1 MDVSR
6 SASRH
11 PHPQSVLQQGQTA
24 VSSHLIHRV
33 NVGDLVTRSAERFPE
48 REMICDGDSRW
59 SYRDFDAWTNRVA
72 HGLSALGLQKG
83 DALALMSGNR
93 AEFLAVYFACA
104 RLGLVCVPINLLWRQ
119 HELSHVLTDSR
130 ARAAVVEAGLLKQ
143 FCAGVED
150 PAPLLG
156 IVVMDRQAPGATTPD
171 GIGHMPL
178 FDFDALAADQS
189 SEIPDFAIEDRAP
202 LSYLYTSGTT
212 SAPKGVIGTHLA
224 IYLESLGT
232 AIDTRMTENDRLSVV
247 LPLFHT
253 AQLNA
258 LCTPAIAVGASMVI
272 QQLVE
277 RQLAHPRNVSSLRL
291 TVYAMAPMPEAELRR
306 AIEIFGCDFS
316 LMFGQTEMSPVSTF
330 FKPQHQLS
338 HPGAVGTPAV
348 NVQVAIMTP
357 NGELLPTGSTG
368 EIVYR
373 SPQTMAG
380 YLHNPEA
387 TAEAFRHGW
396 FHSGDAGHFDVDG
409 ILWFEDRFKDVI
421 KTGGE
426 NVSSIEVELAIRAAH
441 PDVLEVAAIGL
452 PHQHWGE
459 AITAVV
465 VTQNGGSAAEGAE
478 IRHRARVPPERVLDG
493 LTRRIGPAHDI
504 ARRVDRAR
512 RSRNPGAGPDHARAT
527 HRVPGSP
534 RAKTRRGVSAGG
546 HVCEM
551 RALGGDDK

>member
-1 MDVSR
+1 MDASG
-6 SASRH
+6 SASRY
-11 PHPQSVLQQGQTA
+11 PRPQSILEEGQTA
-24 VSSHLIHRV
+24 VGSHLIHRV
-33 NVGDLVTRSAERFPE
+33 NVGDLVTRSAERLPG
-48 REMICDGDSRW
+48 REMICDGDRRW

-143 FCAGVED
+143 FCTVVEGQE
-150 PAPLLG
+150 PLLG
-156 IVVMDRQAPGATTPD
+156 IVVMDWQASGATTPD
-171 GIGHMPL
+171 GIGDTPL
-178 FDFDALAADQS
+178 YDFDTLAADQS
-189 SEIPDFAIEDRAP
+189 SDIPDVAIEDRAP

-258 LCTPAIAVGASMVI
+258 LCTPAIAVGASMVIQRGFDAVGLHEAIERERISVLFALPMMI

-348 NVQVAIMTP
+348 NVQVAIMAP
-357 NGELLPTGSTG
+357 SGELLPTGSTG

-459 AITAVV
+459 AITAVI
-465 VTQNGGSAAEGAE
+465 VTQNGGSIDANMLLSAVRERLSPFKCPKAVIHVSELPKTATGKIEKAKLRRTYAAYYQ
-478 IRHRARVPPERVLDG
+478 
-493 LTRRIGPAHDI
+493 
-504 ARRVDRAR
+504 
-512 RSRNPGAGPDHARAT
+512 
-527 HRVPGSP
+527 
-534 RAKTRRGVSAGG
+534 
-546 HVCEM
+546 
-551 RALGGDDK
+551 

>member
-1 MDVSR
+1 
-6 SASRH
+6 
-11 PHPQSVLQQGQTA
+11 
-24 VSSHLIHRV
+24 
-33 NVGDLVTRSAERFPE
+33 
-48 REMICDGDSRW
+48 MICDGGRRW
-59 SYRDFDAWTNRVA
+59 SYRDFDAWINRVA
-72 HGLSALGLQKG
+72 HGLSSLGLENG

-93 AEFLAVYFACA
+93 AEFLTVYFACA
-104 RLGLVCVPINLLWRQ
+104 RLGLVCVPVNLLWRQ
-119 HELSHVLTDSR
+119 GELSHVLKDSR

-150 PAPLLG
+150 PGQLFS
-156 IVVMDRQAPGATTPD
+156 IVVMDGQASGAAAPD
-171 GIGHMPL
+171 GICDVPL
-178 FDFDALAADQS
+178 HDLDALAAGRS
-189 SEIPDFAIEDRAP
+189 SDIPDVAIEDRAP

-258 LCTPAIAVGASMVI
+258 LCTPAIAAGASMVI
-272 QQLVE
+272 QRGFDATDLHEAIEHERISVLFALPMMIQQLVE
-277 RQLAHPRNVSSLRL
+277 QQLAHRRNVSSLRL

-306 AIEIFGCDFS
+306 AIETFGCDFS

-330 FKPQHQLS
+330 FKPEHQLS
-338 HPGAVGTPAV
+338 HPGAVGTPAI
-348 NVQVAIMTP
+348 NVQVAIMAP
-357 NGELLPTGSTG
+357 SGDLLPTGTTG

-396 FHSGDAGHFDVDG
+396 FHSGDAGHFDNDG

-421 KTGGE
+421 KSGGE

-452 PHQHWGE
+452 PHERWGE

-465 VTQNGGSAAEGAE
+465 VTQDGQSIDADILMSAV
-478 IRHRARVPPERVLDG
+478 RERLSPFKCPKAVIHVSELPKTATG
-493 LTRRIGPAHDI
+493 KIEKAKLRRTYA
-504 ARRVDRAR
+504 AYYR
-512 RSRNPGAGPDHARAT
+512 
-527 HRVPGSP
+527 
-534 RAKTRRGVSAGG
+534 
-546 HVCEM
+546 
-551 RALGGDDK
+551 

>member
-1 MDVSR
+1 MDV
-6 SASRH
+6 
-11 PHPQSVLQQGQTA
+11 QTA
-24 VSSHLIHRV
+24 LNSHLIHRV
-33 NVGDLVTRSAERFPE
+33 NVGDLVTRSAQRFPQ
-48 REMICDGDSRW
+48 REMICDGDRRW

-72 HGLSALGLQKG
+72 HGLASLGLQKG
-83 DALALMSGNR
+83 DALGLMSGNR

-119 HELSHVLTDSR
+119 SELSHVLTDSG

-143 FCAGVED
+143 FAAGVKD
-150 PAPLLG
+150 PGQLLG
-156 IVVMDRQAPGATTPD
+156 IVVIGAQEPGDTTTGD
-171 GIGHMPL
+171 TPL
-178 FDFDALAADQS
+178 FDFDALAADKPADL
-189 SEIPDFAIEDRAP
+189 PDVEIEDRAP

-232 AIDTRMTENDRLSVV
+232 AIDTRMTEKDRLSVV

-272 QQLVE
+272 QRGFDAAVLHETVERERISVLFALPMMVQQLVE
-277 RQLAHPRNVSSLRL
+277 RQIAQPRTISSLRL

-306 AIEIFGCDFS
+306 AIEVFDCDFS

-330 FKPQHQLS
+330 FKPEHQLS

-348 NVQVAIMTP
+348 NVQVAIMAPT
-357 NGELLPTGSTG
+357 GELLPTGSAG

-380 YLHNPEA
+380 YLHNAEA

-396 FHSGDAGHFDVDG
+396 FHSGDAGHFDNDG

-465 VTQNGGSAAEGAE
+465 VTQNGKSIDANTLLATVRERLSPFKCPKAVIHVPELPKTATGKIEKAKLRRTYAAYYQ
-478 IRHRARVPPERVLDG
+478 
-493 LTRRIGPAHDI
+493 
-504 ARRVDRAR
+504 
-512 RSRNPGAGPDHARAT
+512 
-527 HRVPGSP
+527 
-534 RAKTRRGVSAGG
+534 
-546 HVCEM
+546 
-551 RALGGDDK
+551 

>member
-1 MDVSR
+1 MS
-6 SASRH
+6 
-11 PHPQSVLQQGQTA
+11 T
-24 VSSHLIHRV
+24 HLIHRV
-33 NVGDLVTRSAERFPE
+33 NVGDLVTRSAHRFPD
-48 REMICDGDSRW
+48 REMLCDGDRRW
-59 SYRDFDAWTNRVA
+59 SYREFDAWTNRVA
-72 HGLSALGLQKG
+72 HGLSALGLKKG

-93 AEFLAVYFACA
+93 AEFFAVYFACA

-119 HELSHVLTDSR
+119 GEMSHVLKDSC
-130 ARAAVVEAGLLKQ
+130 ARAAVVEAGLLAQ
-143 FCAGVED
+143 FCSAVER
-150 PAPLLG
+150 PESLLG
-156 IVVMDRQAPGATTPD
+156 IVVMDLQTSDVIGPD
-171 GIGHMPL
+171 SPL
-178 FDFDALAADQS
+178 FDFDALAADQAS
-189 SEIPDFAIEDRAP
+189 DVPDIAIEDSAP

-232 AIDTRMTENDRLSVV
+232 AIDTRMTEKDRLSVV

-272 QQLVE
+272 QRGFDAAVLQETIETERISVLFALPMMIQQLVE
-277 RQLAHPRNVSSLRL
+277 RQLAHPRNVNSLRL

-306 AIEIFGCDFS
+306 AIEVFGCDFS
-316 LMFGQTEMSPVSTF
+316 LLFGQTEMSPVSTF
-330 FKPQHQLS
+330 FRPEHQLS

-348 NVQVAIMTP
+348 NVQVAIMAR
-357 NGELLPTGSTG
+357 NGELLPTGISG

-396 FHSGDAGHFDVDG
+396 FHSGDAGHFDDDG

-452 PHQHWGE
+452 PHHHWGE

-465 VTQNGGSAAEGAE
+465 VTQDGRSIDSDTLLSAV
-478 IRHRARVPPERVLDG
+478 RERLSSFKCPKAVIHVSELPK
-493 LTRRIGPAHDI
+493 T
-504 ARRVDRAR
+504 
-512 RSRNPGAGPDHARAT
+512 AT
-527 HRVPGSP
+527 GKIEK
-534 RAKTRRGVSAGG
+534 AKLKRTYEAYYR
-546 HVCEM
+546 
-551 RALGGDDK
+551 

>member
-1 MDVSR
+1 MD
-6 SASRH
+6 
-11 PHPQSVLQQGQTA
+11 

-48 REMICDGDSRW
+48 REMIRDRDRRW

-119 HELSHVLTDSR
+119 HELSHVLTDSG

-143 FCAGVED
+143 FCAVVEG
-150 PAPLLG
+150 PGPLLG
-156 IVVMDRQAPGATTPD
+156 IVVMDWQASGATTPD
-171 GIGHMPL
+171 GIGDMPL

-189 SEIPDFAIEDRAP
+189 SDIPDVAIEDRAP

-232 AIDTRMTENDRLSVV
+232 AIDTRMTEKDRLSVV

-272 QQLVE
+272 QRCFDAVGLHEVIERERISVLFALPMMIQQLVE

-291 TVYAMAPMPEAELRR
+291 TVYAMAPMPEADLRR
-306 AIEIFGCDFS
+306 AIEIFSCDFS

-330 FKPQHQLS
+330 FKPEHQLS

-348 NVQVAIMTP
+348 NVQVAIMAP
-357 NGELLPTGSTG
+357 SGELLRPAAPARSSIAAPRPWRVICTIPRQPRKLSAMAGSTQAMPAISTLMG
-368 EIVYR
+368 FSGSRTASRTSSRRVARTSRPSRSSSRSEPHIPTCSK
-373 SPQTMAG
+373 SPQ
-380 YLHNPEA
+380 
-387 TAEAFRHGW
+387 
-396 FHSGDAGHFDVDG
+396 SGC
-409 ILWFEDRFKDVI
+409 RTS
-421 KTGGE
+421 TG
-426 NVSSIEVELAIRAAH
+426 
-441 PDVLEVAAIGL
+441 
-452 PHQHWGE
+452 
-459 AITAVV
+459 
-465 VTQNGGSAAEGAE
+465 
-478 IRHRARVPPERVLDG
+478 
-493 LTRRIGPAHDI
+493 
-504 ARRVDRAR
+504 
-512 RSRNPGAGPDHARAT
+512 
-527 HRVPGSP
+527 
-534 RAKTRRGVSAGG
+534 AK
-546 HVCEM
+546 
-551 RALGGDDK
+551 

>member
-1 MDVSR
+1 MS
-6 SASRH
+6 
-11 PHPQSVLQQGQTA
+11 T
-24 VSSHLIHRV
+24 HLIHRV
-33 NVGDLVTRSAERFPE
+33 NVGDLVTRSAQRFPQ
-48 REMICDGDSRW
+48 REMICDGDRRW
-59 SYRDFDAWTNRVA
+59 SYREFDAWTNRVA
-72 HGLSALGLQKG
+72 HGLSALGLRKG
-83 DALALMSGNR
+83 DALALMSGNC

-119 HELSHVLTDSR
+119 HELSHVLADSR
-130 ARAAVVEAGLLKQ
+130 ARAAVVEAGLLQQ
-143 FCAGVED
+143 FCAGAEG
-150 PAPLLG
+150 PRPPLG
-156 IVVMDRQAPGATTPD
+156 IAVMDRLASGATTPASMRD
-171 GIGHMPL
+171 VPL
-178 FDFDALAADQS
+178 FDFDALVTDKS
-189 SEIPDFAIEDRAP
+189 SDIPDVEIEDRAP

-272 QQLVE
+272 QRGFDAATLHEAIETERISVLFALPMMIQQLVE
-277 RQLAHPRNVSSLRL
+277 RQLAHPRNVGSLRL
-291 TVYAMAPMPEAELRR
+291 TVYAMAPMPVAELRR

-330 FKPQHQLS
+330 FKPEHQLS
-338 HPGAVGTPAV
+338 HAGAVGTPAV
-348 NVQVAIMTP
+348 NVEVAIMAP
-357 NGELLPTGSTG
+357 DGALLPAGSAG

-396 FHSGDAGHFDVDG
+396 FHSGDAGRFDDDG

-452 PHQHWGE
+452 PHQRWGE

-465 VTQNGGSAAEGAE
+465 VTQNGGSIDTDMLLSAVRERLSPFKCPKAV
-478 IRHRARVPPERVLDG
+478 IHVPELPKTATGKIEKAKL
-493 LTRRIGPAHDI
+493 RRIYAAYYG
-504 ARRVDRAR
+504 
-512 RSRNPGAGPDHARAT
+512 
-527 HRVPGSP
+527 
-534 RAKTRRGVSAGG
+534 
-546 HVCEM
+546 
-551 RALGGDDK
+551 

>member
-6 SASRH
+6 S
-11 PHPQSVLQQGQTA
+11 
-24 VSSHLIHRV
+24 VSSTHLIHRV
-33 NVGDLVTRSAERFPE
+33 NVGDLVTRSAARFPA
-48 REMICDGDSRW
+48 REMIRDGGRRW
-59 SYRDFDAWTNRVA
+59 TYREFDAWTNRVA
-72 HGLSALGLQKG
+72 HGLSSLGLNKG

-104 RLGLVCVPINLLWRQ
+104 RLGLVCVPVNLLWRQ
-119 HELSHVLTDSR
+119 SELSHVMTDSR
-130 ARAAVVEAGLLKQ
+130 AHAAVVEASLLKQ
-143 FCAGVED
+143 FCAGVTD
-150 PAPLLG
+150 PAALAG
-156 IVVMDRQAPGATTPD
+156 IVVIDRQASGDEA
-171 GIGHMPL
+171 GLSGVPL
-178 FDFDALAADQS
+178 FDFDALAADRPS
-189 SEIPDFAIEDRAP
+189 DVPDVEIEDRAP

-224 IYLESLGT
+224 IYMESLGT

-272 QQLVE
+272 QRGFDAAVLHETIEKERISVLFALPMMIQQLVE
-277 RQLAHPRNVSSLRL
+277 RQLAQSRKIDSLRL
-291 TVYAMAPMPEAELRR
+291 AVYAMAPMPEAELRR
-306 AIEIFGCDFS
+306 AIKTFGCDFS

-330 FKPQHQLS
+330 FKPEHQLS

-348 NVQVAIMTP
+348 NVEVAIMAPDGT
-357 NGELLPTGSTG
+357 LLPTGSAG

-396 FHSGDAGHFDVDG
+396 FHSGDAGYFDKDG

-441 PDVLEVAAIGL
+441 PDVIEVAAVGL
-452 PHQHWGE
+452 PHPHWGE

-465 VTQNGGSAAEGAE
+465 VTRNGAAIDTDALLAAT
-478 IRHRARVPPERVLDG
+478 RERLSPFKCPKAVIHLQELPKTATG
-493 LTRRIGPAHDI
+493 KIEKAKLRRTYAAHYQ
-504 ARRVDRAR
+504 
-512 RSRNPGAGPDHARAT
+512 
-527 HRVPGSP
+527 
-534 RAKTRRGVSAGG
+534 
-546 HVCEM
+546 
-551 RALGGDDK
+551 

>member
-1 MDVSR
+1 MD
-6 SASRH
+6 
-11 PHPQSVLQQGQTA
+11 

-48 REMICDGDSRW
+48 REMICDGDRRW

-72 HGLSALGLQKG
+72 HGLSGLGLQKG

-119 HELSHVLTDSR
+119 QELSHVLTDSR

-156 IVVMDRQAPGATTPD
+156 IVVMDKQASGTTTPE
-171 GIGHMPL
+171 GIGDVPL
-178 FDFDALAADQS
+178 VDFDALAIDQS
-189 SEIPDFAIEDRAP
+189 SDIPDIEIEDRTP

-272 QQLVE
+272 QRGFEAVGLHEAIERERISVLFALPMMIQQLVE

-291 TVYAMAPMPEAELRR
+291 AVYAMAPMPQAELRR

-348 NVQVAIMTP
+348 NVQVAIMAP
-357 NGELLPTGSTG
+357 NGDLLPTGSTG

-396 FHSGDAGHFDVDG
+396 FHSGDAGHFDDDG

-465 VTQNGGSAAEGAE
+465 VTQNGGSIDANMLLSAVRERLSPFKCPKAVIHVSELPKTATGKIEKAKLRRTYAAYFQ
-478 IRHRARVPPERVLDG
+478 
-493 LTRRIGPAHDI
+493 
-504 ARRVDRAR
+504 
-512 RSRNPGAGPDHARAT
+512 
-527 HRVPGSP
+527 
-534 RAKTRRGVSAGG
+534 
-546 HVCEM
+546 
-551 RALGGDDK
+551 

>member
-1 MDVSR
+1 MS
-6 SASRH
+6 
-11 PHPQSVLQQGQTA
+11 T
-24 VSSHLIHRV
+24 HLIHRL
-33 NVGDLVTRSAERFPE
+33 NVGDLVTRCAARSPE
-48 REMICDGDSRW
+48 REMICEGDRRW
-59 SYRDFDAWTNRVA
+59 SYREFDTWTNRLA
-72 HGLSALGLQKG
+72 HGLSSLGLQRG

-104 RLGLVCVPINLLWRQ
+104 RLGLVCVPVNLLWRQ
-119 HELSHVLTDSR
+119 NELSHVLKDSR
-130 ARAAVVEAGLLKQ
+130 ARVAVVEASLLKQ
-143 FCAGVED
+143 FSASLED
-150 PAPLLG
+150 PKALLG
-156 IVVMDRQAPGATTPD
+156 IVVMDRQTLGTAAPE
-171 GIGHMPL
+171 GIADTRL
-178 FDFDALAADQS
+178 FDFDALAADRS
-189 SEIPDFAIEDRAP
+189 SELPDVEIEDRAP

-258 LCTPAIAVGASMVI
+258 LCTPAIAAGASMVI
-272 QQLVE
+272 QRGFDPAVLHETIESQRITVLFALPMMIQQLVD
-277 RQLAHPRNVSSLRL
+277 RQLANPRKIDSLRL
-291 TVYAMAPMPEAELRR
+291 AVYAMAPMPVAELRR
-306 AIEIFGCDFS
+306 AIKTFECDFS

-330 FKPQHQLS
+330 FKPEHQLS

-348 NVQVAIMTP
+348 NVQVAIMAP
-357 NGELLPTGSTG
+357 NGELLPTGSAG

-380 YLHNPEA
+380 YLHNPQA

-396 FHSGDAGHFDVDG
+396 FHSGDAGYFDNDG

-441 PDVLEVAAIGL
+441 ADVLEVAAIGL

-465 VTQNGGSAAEGAE
+465 VTQNGKS
-478 IRHRARVPPERVLDG
+478 IDTDG
-493 LTRRIGPAHDI
+493 LLAAVRERLSPFKCPKAVIHVSELPKTATGKIEKAKLRRTYA
-504 ARRVDRAR
+504 AYY
-512 RSRNPGAGPDHARAT
+512 
-527 HRVPGSP
+527 
-534 RAKTRRGVSAGG
+534 K
-546 HVCEM
+546 
-551 RALGGDDK
+551 

>member
-1 MDVSR
+1 M
-6 SASRH
+6 
-11 PHPQSVLQQGQTA
+11 T
-24 VSSHLIHRV
+24 SHLIHRV
-33 NVGDLVTRSAERFPE
+33 NVGDLVTRSAARFPE
-48 REMICDGDSRW
+48 REMICDGDRRW
-59 SYRDFDAWTNRVA
+59 SYRDFDGWTNRIA
-72 HGLSALGLQKG
+72 HGLAGLGLKKG

-104 RLGLVCVPINLLWRQ
+104 RLGLVCVPVNLLWRQ
-119 HELSHVLTDSR
+119 GELSHVLKDSR
-130 ARAAVVEAGLLKQ
+130 ARAAIVEAGLLTQ
-143 FCAGVED
+143 FCAGLED
-150 PAPLLG
+150 PAQLLG
-156 IVVMDRQAPGATTPD
+156 IVVIDGPATTAPD
-171 GIGHMPL
+171 GIGAVPL
-178 FDFDALAADQS
+178 LEFGALAAGQS
-189 SEIPDFAIEDRAP
+189 SDIPDVAIEDRAP

-258 LCTPAIAVGASMVI
+258 LCTPAIAAGASMVIQSGFDATALHETIESERISVLFALPMMI

-277 RQLAHPRNVSSLRL
+277 RQLAHRRNVSSLRL

-306 AIEIFGCDFS
+306 AIETFGCDFS

-330 FKPQHQLS
+330 FKPEHQLS

-348 NVQVAIMTP
+348 NVQVAIMAP
-357 NGELLPTGSTG
+357 GGELLPAGATG

-380 YLHNPEA
+380 YLHNLEA
-387 TAEAFRHGW
+387 TADAFRHGW
-396 FHSGDAGHFDVDG
+396 FHSGDAGHFDADG
-409 ILWFEDRFKDVI
+409 ILWFEDRFKDAI

-426 NVSSIEVELAIRAAH
+426 NVSSIEVELAVRAAH

-452 PHQHWGE
+452 PHERWGE

-465 VTQNGGSAAEGAE
+465 VTQDGRSIDADTLLSAV
-478 IRHRARVPPERVLDG
+478 RERLSPFKCPKAVIHVSELPKTATG
-493 LTRRIGPAHDI
+493 KIEKAKL
-504 ARRVDRAR
+504 R
-512 RSRNPGAGPDHARAT
+512 RSYAAYYQ
-527 HRVPGSP
+527 
-534 RAKTRRGVSAGG
+534 
-546 HVCEM
+546 
-551 RALGGDDK
+551 

>member
-1 MDVSR
+1 MD
-6 SASRH
+6 
-11 PHPQSVLQQGQTA
+11 

-48 REMICDGDSRW
+48 REMICDGDRRW

-93 AEFLAVYFACA
+93 AEFLAIYFACA

-130 ARAAVVEAGLLKQ
+130 ARAAVVETGLLKQ
-143 FCAGVED
+143 FCAVVEGRE
-150 PAPLLG
+150 PLLG
-156 IVVMDRQAPGATTPD
+156 IVVMDGRASGATTPD
-171 GIGHMPL
+171 GIGDVPL

-189 SEIPDFAIEDRAP
+189 SDIPDVEIEDRAP

-232 AIDTRMTENDRLSVV
+232 AIDTHMTENDRLSVV

-258 LCTPAIAVGASMVI
+258 LCTPAIAVGASMMIQRGFDAVGLHEAIERERISVLFALPTMI

-348 NVQVAIMTP
+348 NVQVAIMAP
-357 NGELLPTGSTG
+357 NGELLPTGNTG

-396 FHSGDAGHFDVDG
+396 FHSGDAGHFDNDG

-465 VTQNGGSAAEGAE
+465 VTQNGGSIDANMLLSAVRERLSPFKCPKAVIHVSELPKTATGKIEKTKLRRTYAAYYQ
-478 IRHRARVPPERVLDG
+478 
-493 LTRRIGPAHDI
+493 
-504 ARRVDRAR
+504 
-512 RSRNPGAGPDHARAT
+512 
-527 HRVPGSP
+527 
-534 RAKTRRGVSAGG
+534 
-546 HVCEM
+546 
-551 RALGGDDK
+551 

>member
-1 MDVSR
+1 M
-6 SASRH
+6 
-11 PHPQSVLQQGQTA
+11 TN
-24 VSSHLIHRV
+24 HLIHRV
-33 NVGDLVTRSAERFPE
+33 NVGDLVTRSAARFPE
-48 REMICDGDSRW
+48 REMICDGNRRW
-59 SYRDFDAWTNRVA
+59 SYRDFDAWTNRIA
-72 HGLSALGLQKG
+72 HGLSALGLEKG

-104 RLGLVCVPINLLWRQ
+104 RLGLVCVPVNLLWRQ
-119 HELSHVLTDSR
+119 GELSHVLKDSR
-130 ARAAVVEAGLLKQ
+130 ARAVVVEAGLLKQ

-150 PAPLLG
+150 PGQLLG
-156 IVVMDRQAPGATTPD
+156 VVVMDRQAPGASAPD
-171 GIGHMPL
+171 GIGDVPL
-178 FDFDALAADQS
+178 LDFDALEAGQS
-189 SEIPDFAIEDRAP
+189 SDVPDVAIEDRAP

-272 QQLVE
+272 QRGFDASALHEAIENERISVLFALPTMIQQLVE
-277 RQLAHPRNVSSLRL
+277 RQLTHRRNVSSLRL
-291 TVYAMAPMPEAELRR
+291 TVYAMAPMPGAELRR
-306 AIEIFGCDFS
+306 AIETFGCDFS

-330 FKPQHQLS
+330 FKPEHQLS

-348 NVQVAIMTP
+348 NVQVAIMAP
-357 NGELLPTGSTG
+357 SGDLLPTGATG

-396 FHSGDAGHFDVDG
+396 FHSGDAGRFDDDG

-441 PDVLEVAAIGL
+441 SDVLEVAAIGL
-452 PHQHWGE
+452 PHERWGE

-465 VTQNGGSAAEGAE
+465 VTQDGRSIDAHMLLSAV
-478 IRHRARVPPERVLDG
+478 RERLSPFKCPKAVIHVSELPKTATG
-493 LTRRIGPAHDI
+493 KIEKAKLRRNYA
-504 ARRVDRAR
+504 AYYQ
-512 RSRNPGAGPDHARAT
+512 
-527 HRVPGSP
+527 
-534 RAKTRRGVSAGG
+534 
-546 HVCEM
+546 
-551 RALGGDDK
+551 